1 MGKQYLDNEE
11 FHNEIIKCKQN
22 GGQISNELLDMFRLL
37 IRRLN
42 RKNLTL
48 HPELYQD
55 FEQTALID
63 VLLAFDKYD
72 PERTQ
77 SAFAFFSSVITFGL
91 AKGYNT
97 YFPKKYKGTIR
108 INFKGDD
115 DKELFNI

>member
-1 MGKQYLDNEE
+1 MSKVYLNNEE
-11 FHNEIIKCKQN
+11 FHNEIVKCKKE
-22 GGQISNELLDMFRLL
+22 GKISNELLDMFRLL

-42 RKNLTL
+42 RKNITL
-48 HPELYQD
+48 YPELYED

-63 VLLAFDKYD
+63 VLIAFDKYD

-97 YFPKKYKGTIR
+97 YFPKKCKGTVR
-108 INFKGDD
+108 LNFKNDD
-115 DKELFNI
+115 GKDVFNI